1 MNKPTI
7 ALIIAAAVAL
17 FAAVLIQKSDAVV
30 PPQRY
35 LVTYTRTVL
44 LTTDRKKEMVSL
56 ADFYGGTNAL
66 SERVNHSKTAT
77 ASEDKLEAW
86 ILDSG
91 YVAYTNVKGVAY
103 SVSVNWQQNMPNCTE
118 DSVAKY
124 NKDLLPADGG
134 AALVWDVQIEE
145 TIAKWELFKV
155 EAKTVEPK

>member
-7 ALIIAAAVAL
+7 ALILAATVAL
-17 FAAVLIQKSDAVV
+17 LAAVLIQKSSAVV
-30 PPQRY
+30 PPQKY
-35 LVTYTRTVL
+35 LVTYTRTAL

-66 SERVNHSKTAT
+66 AQMITRSKTST
-77 ASEDKLEAW
+77 ASDEKLEAW

-91 YVAYTNVKGVAY
+91 YIAYTNSKGVAY

-124 NKDLLPADGG
+124 NKDLKPEDGG
-134 AALVWDVQIEE
+134 AALVWDSQIDE
-145 TIAKWELFKV
+145 TIAKWGLFKV
-155 EAKTVEPK
+155 EPKTVEPK